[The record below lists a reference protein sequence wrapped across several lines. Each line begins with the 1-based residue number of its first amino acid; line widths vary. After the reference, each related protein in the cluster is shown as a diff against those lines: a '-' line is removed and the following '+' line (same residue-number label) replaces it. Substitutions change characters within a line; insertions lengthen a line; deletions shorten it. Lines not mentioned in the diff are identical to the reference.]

1 MQRKWPRSISLSPL
15 AGKGDPLYSLIA
27 FKRVALPA
35 GTSKTIIFYLDK
47 DSFSMVDEN
56 GEKVVRNGE
65 YKIQVGGSLPGNRS
79 KMLGATAVLEKSVDV
94 TKLLK

>member
-1 MQRKWPRSISLSPL
+1 MSLCL
-15 AGKGDPLYSLIA
+15 QD
-27 FKRVALPA
+27 
-35 GTSKTIIFYLDK
+35 TSKTIIFDLDK

-94 TKLLK
+94 TQLLK